1 MSFHMKRELGISVY
15 PDHSDPEK
23 DKAYIKKAADLG
35 FTRLFMSMLEVQDG
49 KEATAAKFK
58 NIISFA
64 RDHGFEVILDINP
77 GIFKQLGIS
86 YDDLKFFADLGAS
99 GIRLDE
105 GFDGLKES
113 LISYNPYGLNIELN
127 MSNNVAYLD
136 NILSYEANVPYI
148 YGCHNFIRKKAA
160 DCRMISSLSAVNGL
174 KNTESRHRHCY
185 KSRCFDSRRS
195 VERKRWVADP

>member
-1 MSFHMKRELGISVY
+1 MRHPCYNRRFELN
-15 PDHSDPEK
+15 
-23 DKAYIKKAADLG
+23 
-35 FTRLFMSMLEVQDG
+35 G
-49 KEATAAKFK
+49 KEATATKFK

-136 NILSYEANVPYI
+136 NILSYEATFTGAI
-148 YGCHNFIRKKAA
+148 TFIRKKAVA
-160 DCRMISSLSAVNGL
+160 CRMTSSSSAVNGS
-174 KNTESRHRHCY
+174 KNTESRHRHLLQV
-185 KSRCFDSRRS
+185 RML
-195 VERKRWVADP
+195 